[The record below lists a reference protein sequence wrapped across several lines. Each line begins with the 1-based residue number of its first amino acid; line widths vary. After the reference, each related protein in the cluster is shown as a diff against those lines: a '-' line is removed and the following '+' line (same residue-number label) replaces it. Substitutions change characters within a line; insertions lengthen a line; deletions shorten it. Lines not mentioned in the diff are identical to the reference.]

1 MGADEAL
8 ALLAAQARGDMGKV
22 MDITSVGFYL
32 DMQKAQEAD
41 LTKIIKKVKQK
52 TTIYSAKSESQED
65 REVTELELELYDA
78 QAAIDKILHIHGK
91 FIDKI
96 TLDGTINVSQYAEL
110 MDKIYGPKDTETPVN

>member
-110 MDKIYGPKDTETPVN
+110 MDKIYGPKDPETPVS